1 MNSTQTD
8 DQFVAQSVAD
18 SQQAESSNRN
28 ESSNLWKSVREKLE
42 LPLAV
47 TAGAALLVGWLGS
60 LTNVMPSSVS
70 WGCYLACYLLG
81 GFYATADAVL
91 DLRRSKFRIDFLM
104 IVAALGA
111 AWLGRWG
118 EGALLLF
125 LFSLGHALESFALGR
140 ARSAIKSLGELT
152 PRTAIRIDGSKQ
164 QELSVDELQI
174 GDTVLVKPNF
184 RVAADGV
191 VVQGASNVNQAPI
204 TGESIPVDK
213 WALAKSEFEATP
225 IESIPQEHRVYA
237 GSINGSGS
245 LHVQVTSLAQDST
258 LARVVHLVNE
268 ASSQKSPTQLFA
280 DRFERVFVPV
290 VLIFVTLL
298 LFAFVLIDEPFA
310 DSFYRAMAVLIGAS
324 PCALAIST
332 PSAILSGVAR
342 GAQSGVL
349 IKGGG
354 PLEKL
359 GCITTVAFDKTGT
372 LTNGDP
378 HLTDVIPLNG
388 STELDLLSI
397 AILAE
402 RQSDHPLAA
411 AVVKD
416 GLLRLSQLQ
425 AESFEENR
433 SSVDRVRSVTGK
445 GIVAQLADAEIRV
458 GNLSLFDDWEHR
470 HSTVLIDTIEL
481 LQSQGRTTM
490 LVAHDGKILGVL
502 GLMDTPRQNAAAVV
516 RQLRK
521 LQVDQIVILSGDSQT
536 VVDAIAQEL
545 NIDKGYGG
553 LMPSEKRNRLLQLK
567 TATGNSKPITV
578 AMVGDGV
585 NDAPALATADVGI
598 AMAAAGSAISL
609 ETADV
614 ALMGNDLQRIGFA
627 IGLGRKT
634 SQIIKQNI
642 WISLTTV
649 VILVPLCLMGLQIG
663 WAVVF
668 HEGSTVA
675 VVFNALRLLMLR
687 DSFAEETRYDLSN

>member
-1 MNSTQTD
+1 MSARLNSTQTD
-8 DQFVAQSVAD
+8 EQTVAD
-18 SQQAESSNRN
+18 SCQP
-28 ESSNLWKSVREKLE
+28 ESSNLTESSNTWRSVREKLE

-60 LTNVMPSSVS
+60 LTTVMPSPVS

-91 DLRRSKFRIDFLM
+91 DLRQSKFRIDLLM

-140 ARSAIKSLGELT
+140 ARSAIQSLGELT
-152 PRTAIRIDGSKQ
+152 PRTAIRIDGSQQ
-164 QELSVDELQI
+164 QEVSVDELQI
-174 GDTVLVKPNF
+174 GDTILVKPNF
-184 RVAADGV
+184 RVAADGI

-213 WALAKSEFEATP
+213 WALADPQFEATQT
-225 IESIPQEHRVYA
+225 ESIPLEHRVYA

-290 VLIFVTLL
+290 VLTFVTLL

-416 GLLRLSQLQ
+416 GLLRLSQLHADSLEGTQ
-425 AESFEENR
+425 SI
-433 SSVDRVRSVTGK
+433 VDRVQSVTGK
-445 GIVAQLADAEIRV
+445 GIIAHLADAEIRV
-458 GNLSLFDDWEHR
+458 GNLSLFKDWEQR
-470 HSTVLIDTIEL
+470 HSTALIDTIES

-521 LQVDQIVILSGDSQT
+521 LQVTRMVILSGDSQA
-536 VVDAIAQEL
+536 VVDAIAQQL
-545 NIDKGYGG
+545 DIDQGYGG
-553 LMPSEKRNRLLQLK
+553 LMPADKRNKLLQLK
-567 TATGNSKPITV
+567 TMTGNSKSITV

-634 SQIIKQNI
+634 SRIIKQNI

-649 VILVPLCLMGLQIG
+649 VILVPACLMGLQIG

-687 DSFAEETRYDLSN
+687 DSFAQEN